1 MGLCYPDSYSL
12 VLFSS
17 TSIVDAE
24 GNSISVTKDKTNT
37 VTVTGRFYLDITFP
51 NSEDVNTNIIKFF
64 PPQCSRL
71 NNLNHILQDSYFYND
86 YVDYQRISPFG
97 FNRIALDFSGIELS
111 KEELKSGFLKNGY
124 PLISYGGANLFK
136 HNNFLS
142 SPNTSDNITGW
153 THSASSN

>member
-1 MGLCYPDSYSL
+1 ML
-12 VLFSS
+12 SS

-24 GNSISVTKDKTNT
+24 GNPISVTKDKTNT

-71 NNLNHILQDSYFYND
+71 NNLNHILQDSYFYD
-86 YVDYQRISPFG
+86 IYKSVQRISPFG
-97 FNRIALDFSGIELS
+97 FNRIALNYSGIELS

-124 PLISYGGANLFK
+124 PLLSYGGAKFIRNDL
-136 HNNFLS
+136 LS
-142 SPNTSDNITGW
+142 SPDTSYDIKKL
-153 THSASSN
+153 THSASSD